1 MESEGVISSVSEPT
15 EWCAPMVPVIKK
27 SGDVRICVN
36 LKHLNESIVRPKFV
50 IPMKEDILSKLS
62 DGTVFSSLDAAS
74 GFWQIPLDSQFV
86 KLTTFITPF
95 GRYCFNL
102 FLFGITSAPEI
113 FQFKMNEL
121 LEGLEG
127 VVVYMDDILV
137 YGSNMKEHDERL
149 SKVLHILKENGP
161 KLNNSKCHYRQ
172 SELKFLGQSI
182 SKDGLGISKDK
193 VAAIQNLAPPTIVT
207 ELKRALGMINYLCSY
222 IDQLSTVLKPL
233 NDLLKCDVYWF
244 WGPEQEAAFAKVKD
258 LISTAP
264 VLAYFDPTK
273 ITVVSAD
280 VSSYGLGGVLLQYH
294 GKELCPVAF
303 ASHTLSQAE
312 KGYGQIEKECLA
324 EVWCCGKFDKYL
336 RGLDFKLFT
345 DHKPLVPLINMRDL
359 DKIPIRCQRLL
370 IRMIRYNPEAQYVP
384 GKQLVVAD
392 TLS

>member
-1 MESEGVISSVSEPT
+1 M
-15 EWCAPMVPVIKK
+15 
-27 SGDVRICVN
+27 D
-36 LKHLNESIVRPKFV
+36 
-50 IPMKEDILSKLS
+50 D
-62 DGTVFSSLDAAS
+62 AS
-74 GFWQIPLDSQFV
+74 GFWQIPLDSECV

-95 GRYCFNL
+95 GRYCFNRL
-102 FLFGITSAPEI
+102 PFGITSSPEI

-137 YGSNMKEHDERL
+137 YGFNMKEHDERL
-149 SKVLHILKENGP
+149 SKVLHVLKENGL
-161 KLNNSKCHYRQ
+161 KLNDSKCHYRQ

-182 SKDGLGISKDK
+182 SKDGVGISRDK
-193 VAAIQNLAPPTIVT
+193 VAAIQNLAPPTNVT

-280 VSSYGLGGVLLQYH
+280 ASSYGLGGVLLQYH
-294 GKELCPVAF
+294 GKELRTVRVTYFIP
-303 ASHTLSQAE
+303 SR
-312 KGYGQIEKECLA
+312 KG
-324 EVWCCGKFDKYL
+324 
-336 RGLDFKLFT
+336 
-345 DHKPLVPLINMRDL
+345 
-359 DKIPIRCQRLL
+359 IRANR
-370 IRMIRYNPEAQYVP
+370 ESV
-384 GKQLVVAD
+384 
-392 TLS
+392 